1 MTHPPPELTDATLEI
16 EGRVATLTLNRH
28 DVRNE
33 LTGTHLAAEICEIAE
48 WINREEGISAL
59 ILTGDGTAFSAG
71 GNIKHMLD
79 RAHGTFSGDV
89 YTVQNRYRQGIQRM
103 ARAMHAL
110 EVPAIAAVNGAAVG
124 AGFDLACMCDVRIA
138 ASTATVGETFVNL
151 GIIPGD
157 GGGWL
162 LQRLV
167 GYQRAAEMTF
177 SGRTLGAEEAL
188 AIGIFLEVT
197 EPGDLMARARELA
210 ASFAAKPPR
219 VVRLT
224 KRLLRSAQKMEFSE
238 FLDFCA
244 VVQGMCHNTED
255 HLEAVSAFLEKRPP
269 VFQGR

>member
-1 MTHPPPELTDATLEI
+1 
-16 EGRVATLTLNRH
+16 
-28 DVRNE
+28 
-33 LTGTHLAAEICEIAE
+33 
-48 WINREEGISAL
+48 
-59 ILTGDGTAFSAG
+59 
-71 GNIKHMLD
+71 MLD
-79 RAHGTFSGDV
+79 RAHGSFSGDV
-89 YTVQNRYRQGIQRM
+89 YTVQNRYRVGIQRM
-103 ARAMHAL
+103 ALAMHAL
-110 EVPAIAAVNGAAVG
+110 EVPAIAAVNGPAVG

-151 GIIPGD
+151 GLIPGD

-177 SGRTLGAEEAL
+177 SGRTLDADEAL

-197 EPGDLMARARELA
+197 TPADLMARARELA
-210 ASFAAKPPR
+210 ANFAGKPPR

-224 KRLLRSAQKMEFSE
+224 KRLLRSAQKMELPE
-238 FLDFCA
+238 FLEMCA

-269 VFQGR
+269 EYQGR

>member
-1 MTHPPPELTDATLEI
+1 MTHAPPELTDATLEI
-16 EGRVATLTLNRH
+16 EGRVATLTMNRH

-33 LTGTHLAAEICEIAE
+33 LTGTHLAAEIVAVAE
-48 WINREEGISAL
+48 WINREEAISVL
-59 ILTGDGTAFSAG
+59 VITGAGTAFSAG

-89 YTVQNRYRQGIQRM
+89 YEVQNRYRQGIQRM
-103 ARAMHAL
+103 ALAMHAL

-124 AGFDLACMCDVRIA
+124 AGFDLALMCDVRIA
-138 ASTATVGETFVNL
+138 ADTATVGETFVNL

-177 SGRTLGAEEAL
+177 SGRTLRADEAL

-197 EPGDLMARARELA
+197 GPDDLMARARELA
-210 ASFAAKPPR
+210 AGFAGKPPR

-224 KRLLRSAQKMEFSE
+224 KRLLRSAERMAFPD
-238 FLDFCA
+238 FLDLCA
-244 VVQGMCHNTED
+244 TVQGMCHNTED